1 VTQAATDEVAV
12 EQTAEAP
19 SGDGSSGRRAAIDA
33 ACIDR
38 AEQML
43 RPGYDF
49 GRRFSH
55 LDWWVLAAATL
66 IFLVF
71 MYAGFLL

>member
-1 VTQAATDEVAV
+1 MRQALKDQGAV
-12 EQTAEAP
+12 RSTPEAP
-19 SGDGSSGRRAAIDA
+19 VGDAGSGRRAAIDA

-55 LDWWVLAAATL
+55 LDWWALAAVTL
-66 IFLVF
+66 IFLVL